1 MNPITRMMKRYI
13 NMPLKKALPLLFI
26 CALILVA
33 TTGCTSN
40 TTTQNSSGGGSG
52 TANVAVKIN
61 SLTNATSIGSGY
73 LVSTPKAGSKYM
85 VFDVTVTNLNKKAG
99 DIGNPFYFKLS
110 TKEGTAYEVTSSS
123 FLGDNQLKSV
133 SNTNPGEKTS
143 GQIAFEVPQQT
154 IATKLT
160 YNDYANEVVTNL

>member
-26 CALILVA
+26 CSLVLVA
-33 TTGCTSN
+33 TMGCTTN

-73 LVSTPKAGSKYM
+73 LVSTPKAGYKYM

-99 DIGNPFYFKLS
+99 DIGNQNYFKLS
-110 TKEGTAYEVTSSS
+110 TKEGTAYEYTFSSY
-123 FLGDNQLKSV
+123 LGNNALKSV

-143 GQIAFEVPQQT
+143 GQIAFEVPQST
-154 IATKLT
+154 IPTKLT
-160 YNDYANEVVTNL
+160 YNDFSNEVVTNL